1 MASAGIGAIAASV
14 PAGATGSALAFS
26 TPVVGWAVGLAA
38 AYIDQ
43 TIIYP
48 KLAGEGPEESR
59 LPELA
64 SLPSTEQGPGAPRV
78 FALGAR
84 MRVPSHVMYQSSKAR
99 EQGVGGGSKGGTNVS
114 LKRVYVN
121 ALVHLND
128 RPTAKLLQLIGNGQ
142 LILFNERNLIG
153 TTSANLSAAVS
164 GSTVIISLVDEYDP
178 DFRDTFKVGDV
189 IIPSDFVRVAG
200 PTTWNGK
207 HYEVTDITAA
217 TPTAGGTMTVTPI
230 SGESVTSLSYTGGT
244 AFSPASVK
252 RADDALGGST
262 MNVKY
267 DAFGTTLPLQHVTST
282 LVNPG
287 AVFQPDDR
295 VLLLNAKLQLS
306 SGGAFFTTPLNLKV
320 RRILQSGAT
329 VELMDMAQAL
339 ADAEP
344 GAGSAVV
351 STTGGNIDAI
361 SGRDLLIVFADD
373 TRFTTGIFNQDFDAA
388 ANFNGGD
395 DDQAQPAVLVSDIG
409 AGNTSNYRGMAS
421 QGLTDFYVSAF
432 GDQMPTNL
440 EAILDIDD
448 DMTWPQAMEVVLQRG
463 DLRNTQIDP
472 SDVTQRPFRGAF
484 VRGIAPVMTQA
495 QPLLVAGQILT
506 QDRDGVVCL
515 FDVDNADSVQLE
527 NGAALSDLGAR
538 IQGQPMP
545 YDKVQ
550 MEDKPEAD
558 MPTSIGV
565 RFQDPDAG
573 FAVGFEHFGLRNPE
587 GTQHVN
593 EQVMDLSSMVLT
605 RREARNLT
613 TTLMRRAWINRRTY
627 RFTLPAAYLHL
638 LENDLVTWTD
648 DEGTDIVA
656 RIIQRDIGA
665 NFLVNV
671 TAVAEQTDI
680 AVAGSPVQTSS
691 TIVPQSTPAPAL
703 ISTLAIDAPG
713 ISNAEV
719 ATPGIRLAVIEEA
732 GTLQSA
738 TVYESQDGNSYLPVG
753 SVGGSAALAY
763 TLGTLSAQTAS
774 EAYGTS
780 TVSLR
785 SQTVDVYWVN
795 QGTDTI
801 EACTQAQAEAGKNW
815 CAITNVSTG
824 AVEIAAFTTVTDNGD
839 LTFTLGGWLRG
850 LRCTSPIAQA
860 AGSSIVLLN
869 QSTSGLFFRQFAGPT
884 PTTLKYKVVPGGAD
898 LATVDELTVSSPA
911 FRNVLPLPVR
921 YATKA
926 YDSTNAVT
934 RFMIH
939 AGPGTGQSPVHWERA
954 VLPLGTQPPH
964 TMDEPYE
971 GYRIKWYRDGAFDV
985 QVDSVLIEAD
995 PSTGS
1000 NTLRDRF
1007 FDWPDARATAAG
1019 YTPGSSETY
1028 YIGVQQIGQHGDS
1041 PEAQFIV

>member
-1 MASAGIGAIAASV
+1 MASAGVGAITAAA
-14 PAGATGSALAFS
+14 AGAKGAAAAFAV
-26 TPVVGWAVGLAA
+26 PGVGWAVGLAA

-99 EQGVGGGSKGGTNVS
+99 EEGQGGGSKGGTSVS

-128 RPTAKLLQLIGNGQ
+128 RQTSNLLQLIGNGQ

-153 TTSANLSAAVS
+153 VTSANLSAAVS
-164 GSTVIISLVDEYDP
+164 SSTVVVSLVDEYDP

-189 IIPSDFVRVAG
+189 VIPSDFVRVAG

-207 HYEVTDITAA
+207 HYEVTAIAAA
-217 TPTAGGTMTVTPI
+217 TPTAGSTLTVTPI

-244 AFSPASVK
+244 PFSPASVK

-262 MNVKY
+262 MTVS
-267 DAFGTTLPLQHVTST
+267 LPFTANQNLAHVTST
-282 LVNPG
+282 TVNPG
-287 AVFQPDDR
+287 LIFEPGDQ
-295 VLLLNAKLQLS
+295 VLLLNGNLSPS
-306 SGGAFFTTPLNLKV
+306 SGSDFTKPLALRV
-320 RRILQSGAT
+320 RRILQSGSV
-329 VELMDMAQAL
+329 VELEDLTSAQTA
-339 ADAEP
+339 
-344 GAGSAVV
+344 AGG
-351 STTGGNIDAI
+351 TLTLTGTSVDSF
-361 SGRDLLIVFADD
+361 SGRELLLVFAED
-373 TRFTTGIFNQDFDAA
+373 TRFTTGIFPEGFDSVAEY
-388 ANFNGGD
+388 NDGD
-395 DDQAQPAVLVSDIG
+395 DTQAQPPVLISDFG

-421 QGLTDFYVSAF
+421 QGLTDFYVSVF

-440 EAILDIDD
+440 EAILEIDE

-463 DLRNTQIDP
+463 DLRNTQIDS

-538 IQGQPMP
+538 IEGQPMP

-691 TIVPQSTPAPAL
+691 TIVPQSTPSPATVR
-703 ISTLAIDAPG
+703 TLSIDAPG

-719 ATPGIRLAVIEEA
+719 ATPGIRLAVIEEG

-785 SQTVDVYWVN
+785 SQTVDVFWLN

-801 EACTQAQAEAGKNW
+801 EACTQAQAQAGKNW

-824 AVEIAAFTTVTDNGD
+824 AVEIAAFTTVADNGD

-850 LRCTSPIAQA
+850 LRGTSPIAQA

-926 YDSTNAVT
+926 YVSASAVT

-964 TMDEPYE
+964 TLDEPYE
-971 GYRIKWYRDGAFDV
+971 GYRIKFYRDGAFDV

>member
-1 MASAGIGAIAASV
+1 
-14 PAGATGSALAFS
+14 
-26 TPVVGWAVGLAA
+26 
-38 AYIDQ
+38 
-43 TIIYP
+43 
-48 KLAGEGPEESR
+48 
-59 LPELA
+59 
-64 SLPSTEQGPGAPRV
+64 
-78 FALGAR
+78 
-84 MRVPSHVMYQSSKAR
+84 MYQSSKAR
-99 EQGVGGGSKGGTNVS
+99 EEGVGGGSKGGTDVS

-128 RPTAKLLQLIGNGQ
+128 RKTARLLQLIGNGQ
-142 LILFNERNLIG
+142 LLLFNDRNLIG
-153 TTSANLSAAVS
+153 VTTANLSAAVS
-164 GSTVIISLVDEYDP
+164 SSSVVVSLVDEYDP

-189 IIPSDFVRVAG
+189 VIPSDFVRVAG

-207 HYEVTDITAA
+207 HYEVTAITAA
-217 TPTAGGTMTVTPI
+217 TPTAGSTLTVAPL

-244 AFSPASVK
+244 PFSPASVK

-262 MNVKY
+262 MTVKA
-267 DAFGTTLPLQHVTST
+267 DAFPSSALTYQHVTSS
-282 LVNPG
+282 LVDPG
-287 AVFQPDDR
+287 VVFQEQDR

-306 SGGAFFTTPLNLKV
+306 TGGAFFTTPLALRV
-320 RRILQSGAT
+320 RRILSAGAT
-329 VELMDMAQAL
+329 VELEDMAQAL
-339 ADAEP
+339 DDAEA
-344 GAGSAVV
+344 GAGSAVL
-351 STTGGNIDAI
+351 STTGGNIDAL
-361 SGRDLLIVFADD
+361 SGRELLLVFAEDQ
-373 TRFTTGIFNQDFDAA
+373 RFTTGIFPEDFDAV
-388 ANFNGGD
+388 ANYNDGD
-395 DDQAQPAVLVSDIG
+395 DSQTQPSLLVTDIG
-409 AGNTSNYRGMAS
+409 SDKTSNYRGMAS
-421 QGLTDFYVSAF
+421 QGLSDFYVSVF

-448 DMTWPQAMEVVLQRG
+448 DMSWPQALEVVLQRG
-463 DLRNTQIDP
+463 DLKNTQIDP
-472 SDVTQRPFRGAF
+472 SQVTQRPFRGAF
-484 VRGIAPVMTQA
+484 VRGIAPAMSQV
-495 QPLLVAGQILT
+495 QPLLVAGQILA

-515 FDVDNADSVQLE
+515 FDVDNADSVQIE
-527 NGAALSDLGAR
+527 NGSTFSDLGTR
-538 IQGQPMP
+538 IQGQDMP

-550 MEDKPEAD
+550 MEDKPQAD
-558 MPTSIGV
+558 MPTSIGL

-573 FAVGFEHFGLRNPE
+573 FAIGFEHFGLRNPE
-587 GTQHVN
+587 GTDHTN
-593 EQVMDLSSMVLT
+593 EQIMDLSSMVLT

-613 TTLMRRAWINRRTY
+613 TTMMRRAWINRRTY

-648 DEGTDIVA
+648 DEGTTVVA
-656 RIIQRDIGA
+656 RIIQRDIGS
-665 NFLVNV
+665 NFLINI
-671 TAVAEQTDI
+671 TAVAEQTNVS
-680 AVAGSPVQTSS
+680 VAGSPVQSSS
-691 TIVPQSTPAPAL
+691 TIVPQSTPAPATVT
-703 ISTLAIDAPG
+703 TLSIDAPG

-719 ATPGIRLAVIEEA
+719 TTPGIRLAVIVTG

-738 TVYESQDGNSYLPVG
+738 TVYESQDGNSYLPV
-753 SVGGSAALAY
+753 SSIGGSAALAY

-785 SQTVDVYWVN
+785 SQTVDVYWDN

-824 AVEIAAFTTVTDNGD
+824 AVEIAAFTTVTDNGN

-850 LRCTSPIAQA
+850 LRGTSPIAQA
-860 AGSSIVLLN
+860 LGSSIVLLN

-884 PTTLKYKVVPGGAD
+884 PSTLKYKVVPSGAD

-926 YDSTNAVT
+926 YNSVTSVT

-964 TMDEPYE
+964 TMDEPFE
-971 GYRIKWYRDGAFDV
+971 GYRIKFYRDGAYDV
-985 QVDSVLIEAD
+985 QVDSVVIEAD

-1028 YIGVQQIGQHGDS
+1028 YIGVQQIGKHGDS

>member
-1 MASAGIGAIAASV
+1 MASGIVGAAAAGGAFVGV
-14 PAGATGSALAFS
+14 PY
-26 TPVVGWAVGLAA
+26 VGWAVGLAA

-43 TIIYP
+43 TYVYP
-48 KLAGEGPEESR
+48 MLAGDPDESR
-59 LPELA
+59 LPQLA
-64 SLPSTEQGPGAPRV
+64 SLPLTEQGPGAPRV
-78 FALGAR
+78 FALGHR

-99 EQGVGGGSKGGTNVS
+99 EENVGGGSKGGTNVS

-128 RPTAKLLQLIGNGQ
+128 RKTANLLQLIGNGQ
-142 LILFNERNLIG
+142 LLLYNDRNLIG
-153 TTSANLSAAVS
+153 VTTENLTAAVS
-164 GSTVIISLVDEYDP
+164 SSSVVISLVDQYDP

-189 IIPSDFVRVAG
+189 VIPSNFVRVAG

-207 HYEVTDITAA
+207 HYEVTAIAAA
-217 TPTAGGTMTVTPI
+217 TATASSTLTVAPL
-230 SGESVTSLSYTGGT
+230 SGESVASLSYTGGT

-262 MNVKY
+262 MKINV
-267 DAFGTTLPLQHVTST
+267 DGMPEVTSSQID
-282 LVNPG
+282 PG
-287 AVFQPDDR
+287 LVFQQDDQL
-295 VLLLNAKLQLS
+295 VLLNAKII
-306 SGGAFFTTPLNLKV
+306 TTAT
-320 RRILQSGAT
+320 GAT
-329 VELMDMAQAL
+329 YTQPLTCRVWDVLN
-339 ADAEP
+339 
-344 GAGSAVV
+344 AGRMV
-351 STTGGNIDAI
+351 
-361 SGRDLLIVFADD
+361 RL
-373 TRFTTGIFNQDFDAA
+373 TGIAVAPIFGNEWSLDSNNDIEPFDGRELLLVPTSGQTFTAGIFPEDFDAV
-388 ANFNGGD
+388 ANYNDGD
-395 DDQAQPAVLVSDIG
+395 NNQAQPSLLVTDIG
-409 AGNTSNYRGMAS
+409 SDKTSNYRGMAS
-421 QGLTDFYVSAF
+421 QGLSDFYVSVF

-448 DMTWPQAMEVVLQRG
+448 DMSWPQALEVVLQRG
-463 DLRNTQIDP
+463 DLKNTQIDP
-472 SDVTQRPFRGAF
+472 SQVSQRPFRGAF
-484 VRGIAPVMTQA
+484 VRGIAPAMSQV
-495 QPLLVAGQILT
+495 QPLLVAGQILA

-515 FDVDNADSVQLE
+515 FDVDNAESVQIE
-527 NGAALSDLGAR
+527 NGSTFSDLGTR
-538 IQGQPMP
+538 IQGQDMP

-558 MPTSIGV
+558 MPTSIGL

-573 FAVGFEHFGLRNPE
+573 FAIGFEHFGLRNPE
-587 GTQHVN
+587 GTDHTN

-605 RREARNLT
+605 RREARNLA

-648 DEGTDIVA
+648 DEGTTIVA

-665 NFLVNV
+665 NFLINI
-671 TAVAEQTDI
+671 TAVAEQTNVS
-680 AVAGSPVQTSS
+680 VAGSPVQSSS
-691 TIVPQSTPAPAL
+691 TIVPQSTPAPASV
-703 ISTLAIDAPG
+703 ITLAIDAPG

-719 ATPGIRLAVIEEA
+719 TTPGIRLAVIVTG

-753 SVGGSAALAY
+753 SIGGSAALAY

-785 SQTVDVYWVN
+785 SQTVDVYWQN
-795 QGTDTI
+795 DGTDVV
-801 EACTQAQAEAGKNW
+801 EACTQAQAQAGKNW

-824 AVEIAAFTTVTDNGD
+824 AVEIAAFTTVTDNGN

-850 LRCTSPIAQA
+850 LRGTSPIAQA

-884 PTTLKYKVVPGGAD
+884 PSTLKYKVVPSGAD
-898 LATVDELTVSSPA
+898 LATVDELTVTSPV

-921 YATKA
+921 KMTRVYNSSTAT
-926 YDSTNAVT
+926 T
-934 RFMIH
+934 RFLVEDS
-939 AGPGTGQSPVHWERA
+939 GTPTHWERSL
-954 VLPLGTQPPH
+954 LPLGTQPPH
-964 TMDEPYE
+964 TMDEPFE
-971 GYRIKWYRDGAFDV
+971 GYRIKFYHNGAFDTLR
-985 QVDSVLIEAD
+985 DSVVIEAD

-1007 FDWPDARATAAG
+1007 FDYPDARATAAG

-1028 YIGVQQIGQHGDS
+1028 YVGVQQIGQHGDS

>member
-1 MASAGIGAIAASV
+1 MASAGVGVAAASGAFVGV
-14 PAGATGSALAFS
+14 PY
-26 TPVVGWAVGLAA
+26 VGWAVGLAA

-43 TIIYP
+43 TVIYP
-48 KLAGEGPEESR
+48 MLAGDPEESR
-59 LPELA
+59 LPQLA

-84 MRVPSHVMYQSSKAR
+84 MRVPSHVMYQSNKAR
-99 EQGVGGGSKGGTNVS
+99 EESVGGGSKGGTDVS

-128 RPTAKLLQLIGNGQ
+128 RPTAQLLQLIGNGQ
-142 LILFNERNLIG
+142 LILFNDRNLIG
-153 TTSANLSAAVS
+153 VTGANLSAAVS
-164 GSTVIISLVDEYDP
+164 GSNVIVSLVDEYDP
-178 DFRDTFKVGDV
+178 DFRDTFKVGDLV
-189 IIPSDFVRVAG
+189 MPSNFVRVAG

-207 HYEVTDITAA
+207 HYEVTAMAAA
-217 TPTAGGTMTVTPI
+217 TPTSGSTLTVKPI

-244 AFSPASVK
+244 PFSPASVK
-252 RADDALGGST
+252 RVDNALGGST
-262 MNVKY
+262 MNVRI
-267 DAFGTTLPLQHVTST
+267 DPLNYPSVRSS
-282 LVNPG
+282 LVDPG
-287 AVFQPDDR
+287 VVFQPQDQ
-295 VLLLNAKLQLS
+295 VVLLNAKIITTAT
-306 SGGAFFTTPLNLKV
+306 GVAYTTPVPCVVRDVINAGQNILLNKTF
-320 RRILQSGAT
+320 QT
-329 VELMDMAQAL
+329 VAPVLGNEWSLDSNNDIEPFDGRELLLVMA
-339 ADAEP
+339 ADQP
-344 GAGSAVV
+344 
-351 STTGGNIDAI
+351 
-361 SGRDLLIVFADD
+361 
-373 TRFTTGIFNQDFDAA
+373 FTTGIFPEGFDAV
-388 ANFNGGD
+388 ANFSGGD
-395 DDQAQPAVLVSDIG
+395 DDQGQPEVLVSDVG
-409 AGNTSNYRGMAS
+409 SGNTSNYRGMAS

-440 EAILDIDD
+440 EAILDIDEQ
-448 DMTWPQAMEVVLQRG
+448 MTWPQALEAVLQRG
-463 DLRNTQIDP
+463 DLRNTQIDA
-472 SDVTQRPFRGAF
+472 SSVAQRPFRGAF
-484 VRGIAPVMTQA
+484 VRGIAPVTTQL

-506 QDRDGVVCL
+506 QDRAGVLCL

-538 IQGQPMP
+538 TDGQQMP

-558 MPTSIGV
+558 MPTSIGL
-565 RFQDPDAG
+565 RFQDPDA
-573 FAVGFEHFGLRNPE
+573 AYAIGFEHFGLRNPE

-593 EQVMDLSSMVLT
+593 EQVMDLSSIVLT

-691 TIVPQSTPAPAL
+691 TIVPQSTPSPAL
-703 ISTLAIDAPG
+703 VSTLAIDAPAT
-713 ISNAEV
+713 SNAEV
-719 ATPGIRLAVIEEA
+719 TTPGLRLAVTLLG
-732 GTLQSA
+732 GTLQTA
-738 TVYESQDGNSYLPVG
+738 TIYESQDGNSYLPVG
-753 SVGGSAALAY
+753 SIADSAAFAL

-774 EAYGTS
+774 EEYGTS

-839 LTFTLGGWLRG
+839 QTFTLGGWLRG
-850 LRCTSPIAQA
+850 LRGTSPIAQA
-860 AGSSIVLLN
+860 SGSSIVLLN
-869 QSTSGLFFRQFAGPT
+869 QSTGGLFFREFAGPT
-884 PTTLKYKVVPGGAD
+884 PTTLKYKVVPSGAD

-926 YDSTNAVT
+926 YVSASAVT

-964 TMDEPYE
+964 TLDEPYE
-971 GYRIKWYRDGAFDV
+971 GYRIKFYRDGAFDV

>member
-1 MASAGIGAIAASV
+1 MASAGVGAAAA
-14 PAGATGSALAFS
+14 AGVFTV
-26 TPVVGWAVGLAA
+26 PVVGWAVGLAA

-43 TIIYP
+43 TYIYP
-48 KLAGEGPEESR
+48 ALAGDPDESR
-59 LPELA
+59 LPQLA
-64 SLPSTEQGPGAPRV
+64 SLPLTEQGPGAPRV

-99 EQGVGGGSKGGTNVS
+99 EEGVGGGSKGGTDVS

-128 RPTAKLLQLIGNGQ
+128 RKTSRLLQLIGNGQ
-142 LILFNERNLIG
+142 LLLFNDRNLIG
-153 TTSANLSAAVS
+153 VTTASLSAAVS
-164 GSTVIISLVDEYDP
+164 SSSVVVSLVDEYDP

-189 IIPSDFVRVAG
+189 VIPSDFLRVAG

-207 HYEVTDITAA
+207 HYEVTAITAA
-217 TPTAGGTMTVTPI
+217 TPTAGSTLTVAPL
-230 SGESVTSLSYTGGT
+230 SGESVASLSYTGGT
-244 AFSPASVK
+244 PFSPASVK

-262 MNVKY
+262 MTVKS
-267 DAFGTTLPLQHVTST
+267 DAFATSVPFQHVTST
-282 LVNPG
+282 TIDPG
-287 AVFQPDDR
+287 LIFEPDDR

-306 SGGAFFTTPLNLKV
+306 TGGAFFTTPLALKV
-320 RRILQSGAT
+320 RRILNAGAV
-329 VELMDMAQAL
+329 VELQGMAQAL
-339 ADAEP
+339 FDAQS
-344 GAGSAVV
+344 GAGSAVLG
-351 STTGGNIDAI
+351 TTGGNIDAL
-361 SGRDLLIVFADD
+361 SGRELLLVFAEDQ
-373 TRFTTGIFNQDFDAA
+373 RFTTGIFPEDFDPV
-388 ANFNGGD
+388 ANYNDGD
-395 DDQAQPAVLVSDIG
+395 DNQTQPSLLVTDIG
-409 AGNTSNYRGMAS
+409 SNNTSNYRGMAS
-421 QGLTDFYVSAF
+421 QGLSDFYVSVF

-448 DMTWPQAMEVVLQRG
+448 DMSWPQALEVVLQRG
-463 DLRNTQIDP
+463 DLKNTQIDP
-472 SDVTQRPFRGAF
+472 SQVTQRPFRGAF
-484 VRGIAPVMTQA
+484 VRGIAPAMSQV
-495 QPLLVAGQILT
+495 QPLLVAGQILA

-515 FDVDNADSVQLE
+515 FDVDKADSVQIE
-527 NGAALSDLGAR
+527 NGSTFSDLGTR
-538 IQGQPMP
+538 IQGQDMP

-550 MEDKPEAD
+550 MEDKPQAD
-558 MPTSIGV
+558 MPTSIGL

-573 FAVGFEHFGLRNPE
+573 FAIGFEHFGLRNPE
-587 GTQHVN
+587 GTDHTN
-593 EQVMDLSSMVLT
+593 EQIMDLSSMVLT

-613 TTLMRRAWINRRTY
+613 TTMMRRAWINRRTY

-648 DEGTDIVA
+648 DEGTTVVA

-665 NFLVNV
+665 NFLINI
-671 TAVAEQTDI
+671 TAVAEQTNVS
-680 AVAGSPVQTSS
+680 VAGSPVQSSS
-691 TIVPQSTPAPAL
+691 TIVPQSTPAPATVT
-703 ISTLAIDAPG
+703 TLAIDAPG

-719 ATPGIRLAVIEEA
+719 TTPGIRLAVMVTG

-753 SVGGSAALAY
+753 SIGGSAALAY

-774 EAYGTS
+774 EEYGTS

-785 SQTVDVYWVN
+785 SQTVDVYWLN
-795 QGTDTI
+795 DGTDVV

-824 AVEIAAFTTVTDNGD
+824 AVEIAAFTTVTDNGNQ
-839 LTFTLGGWLRG
+839 TFTLGGWLRG
-850 LRCTSPIAQA
+850 LRGTSPIAQA

-884 PTTLKYKVVPGGAD
+884 PTTLKYKVVPSGAD

-926 YDSTNAVT
+926 YVSASAVT

-964 TMDEPYE
+964 TLDEPYE
-971 GYRIKWYRDGAFDV
+971 GYRIKFYHNGAFDTLR
-985 QVDSVLIEAD
+985 DSVVIEAD

-1007 FDWPDARATAAG
+1007 FDYPDARATAAG

-1028 YIGVQQIGQHGDS
+1028 YVGVQQIGQHGDS